1 VKRALRAVLR
11 GLARYRKLA
20 TVVAVPGVL
29 LAVNVPPAVA
39 FVTEYQHDK
48 LINSAEYKAQYGK
61 WDVIEL
67 PADLRVNAIHAAL
80 LPTGKLLIVAG
91 SGNDQTQFDAGTF
104 KSLVYDPVTGQGKIV
119 LTPDDMFC
127 AGHAF
132 LQDGNLLVAGGTQRY
147 EILDGAV
154 TKAAGQI
161 VVKNE
166 NPDAGKEF
174 PKGTEFVAPDGRRY
188 TATNAFAVKPA
199 TKTPI
204 DDLGNVTVT
213 ASETSVWVESE
224 DTGPAGVT
232 DTPAQYAITALAG
245 AEANNIY
252 GLGQKMTMDKQDFQ
266 GIEQAYE
273 FDPFTEQYVRVGD
286 MKHKRWYPTLTSLP
300 DGTVLTTSG
309 LDGSG
314 VILSGQNEIYD
325 PRTKSWTERPD
336 LFRYFPTY
344 PAIFQTAKEGTLFY
358 SGSNAG
364 YGPADQ
370 GRTPGFWNL
379 ADNSFQPVKGLR
391 DADLMETSGS
401 AWAGPVQDQK
411 MIVVGGGGVGES
423 PLASTRIDVIDLKQ
437 GPAAVYTPGP
447 DLPVPTRYPNVVQ
460 LPDDSLLIAN
470 GSRDY
475 RGKGASDNLVASLY
489 HPETNTLAP
498 AADPFVGRD
507 YHSEGV
513 LLPTGQVLTLGG
525 NALFKDAANTK
536 TAPFEQRLEIYT
548 PPYLFHGPRPTITTA
563 PDTAVLGSTI
573 AVASPEADRIAKAR
587 LIRPSAA
594 THATDVEQRSVAL
607 DVVKNPDGTL
617 NLTIPAQPTLV
628 PPGYYMLFLV
638 DDAGTPSDA
647 HWVRVT

>member
-1 VKRALRAVLR
+1 MKRALRAVLR
-11 GLARYRKLA
+11 GLVRHRKLA
-20 TVVAVPGVL
+20 TLVTVPGVL
-29 LAVNVPPAVA
+29 LAVNVPPALA
-39 FVTEYQHDK
+39 FVSDYQHDK

-61 WDVIEL
+61 WDVIDL
-67 PADLRVNAIHAAL
+67 PSDLRVNAIHAAL

-104 KSLVYDPVTGQGKIV
+104 KSLVYDPATGQGRIV

-127 AGHAF
+127 GGHAF
-132 LQDGNLLVAGGTQRY
+132 LSDGKLLVAGGTQRY

-154 TKAAGQI
+154 TKAAGQL

-166 NPDAGKEF
+166 NPDAGRDF
-174 PKGTEFVAPDGRRY
+174 PKGTEFRAPDGRRY
-188 TATNAFAVKPA
+188 LATNAFSVKPA

-204 DDLGNVTVT
+204 DRRGNVRVT
-213 ASETSVWVESE
+213 ASETQVWVEST
-224 DTGPAGVT
+224 DTGTAGVT
-232 DTPAQYAITALAG
+232 DTPTQYSITGLTGPDAD
-245 AEANNIY
+245 NVY
-252 GLGQKMTMDKQDFQ
+252 GLGQKMTMDKQDYQ
-266 GIEQAYE
+266 GIEQSYE
-273 FDPFTEQYVRVGD
+273 FDPFTEEYVRVGD
-286 MKHKRWYPTLTSLP
+286 MNHKRWYPTLTGLP

-314 VILSGQNEIYD
+314 VILPGQNEIFD
-325 PRTKSWTERPD
+325 PKTKTWTERPD

-358 SGSNAG
+358 TGSNAG

-370 GRTPGFWNL
+370 GRIPGFWNL
-379 ADNSFQPVKGLR
+379 GDNSFRPVAGLR
-391 DADLMETSGS
+391 DADQMETSGS

-423 PLASTRIDVIDLKQ
+423 PLTSKRIDVIDLKK
-437 GPAAVYTPGP
+437 GPRAAYTPGP

-489 HPETNTLAP
+489 HPDTNTLAA

-507 YHSEGV
+507 YHSEGI
-513 LLPTGQVLTLGG
+513 LLPTGQVMTLGG
-525 NALFKDAANTK
+525 NSLFKDAADTK

-548 PPYLFHGPRPTITTA
+548 PPYLFHGPQPTITA
-563 PDTAVLGSTI
+563 GPDTATLGSTI
-573 AVASPEADRIAKAR
+573 TVSSPEAGQIAKAR

-594 THATDVEQRSVAL
+594 THATDVEQRTVAL
-607 DVVKNPDGTL
+607 DVTKNPDGTL
-617 NLTIPAQPTLV
+617 DLAIPAQPTLV

-638 DDAGTPSDA
+638 DGAGTPSKA
-647 HWVRVT
+647 HWVHVT